1 MEKTETAIRVEFWGD
16 EIENIYEFTVV
27 TSKVFQEL
35 SHVNI
40 FPATHYVVGNEKLKE
55 SLQRIERDLH
65 KRVAEFQARNKL
77 IEAQR
82 ISERV
87 RYDIE
92 MMREVGYCSG
102 IENYSR
108 YFDGRTEGQPPY
120 TLLDF
125 FPDDYI
131 MFIDESH
138 MTIPQIRAMYNGDR
152 ARKDNLVE
160 YGFRL
165 PAAYDNRPLR
175 FDEFDSKISQLIC
188 VSATPAPYEMSI
200 AGQVAEQLIRPTGL
214 LDPIVA

>member
-1 MEKTETAIRVEFWGD
+1 MALSLRKGMTIERDDLIDRLTELQYKRNDIDFTRATFRVRGDVLDIFPVEKTETAIRVEFWGD

-55 SLQRIERDLH
+55 SLQIIERDLH

-108 YFDGRTEGQPPY
+108 YFDGRTAAVYAVGLFPRRLYNVYRREPY
-120 TLLDF
+120 
-125 FPDDYI
+125 DDTA
-131 MFIDESH
+131 DK
-138 MTIPQIRAMYNGDR
+138 GD
-152 ARKDNLVE
+152 V
-160 YGFRL
+160 
-165 PAAYDNRPLR
+165 
-175 FDEFDSKISQLIC
+175 
-188 VSATPAPYEMSI
+188 
-200 AGQVAEQLIRPTGL
+200 
-214 LDPIVA
+214 